1 MPINIYYS
9 DFELQKS
16 KRITTSNHALN
27 LKLLMLLSDKV
38 LIPLSNL
45 LNSDSKDVKLIKDNF
60 MDFFESEFLYTQL
73 PNTINNIDD
82 FYYERL
88 CATQSAFQKEQ
99 LKFKIDLLKDSPL
112 SNIQNFKKYDRR
124 YQVLLFYTDMRSIIE
139 KDTMITPK
147 TKKDI
152 LNFIDNYS
160 DENLPLSKLHF
171 DNLLTEFKSRK
182 NIEHL
187 FSASELCYFSA
198 GAKSNN
204 TLISVNKFFDNE
216 TISQL
221 KKITS
226 DNTIS
231 TFYDPSKFYYLLR
244 ILQIVDDENDVLNL
258 SYFDIKS
265 LRMQSTFRRF
275 VDTYYEMS
283 QLCSDL
289 DAMIKQKKGKY
300 ERASFFK
307 GITLS
312 LGLTIGETA
321 LTNYFNLPFNDTILF
336 ALVVF
341 ILQAFIENSGLKPIR
356 IFKKYTFDM
365 IIDKIILFN
374 DPFTVFCSNLKNI
387 IDDNR

>member
-1 MPINIYYS
+1 MSVNIYYS

-16 KRITTSNHALN
+16 KRITSSNHALN

-112 SNIQNFKKYDRR
+112 SNIQSFKKYDRR

-139 KDTMITPK
+139 KDDMITSK

-182 NIEHL
+182 NIDHL

-216 TISQL
+216 TINQL

-226 DNTIS
+226 NNTIS

-244 ILQIVDDENDVLNL
+244 ILQIVDDENDILNL

-300 ERASFFK
+300 ERAFFFK

-321 LTNYFNLPFNDTILF
+321 LTNYFNVPFNDTILF

-356 IFKKYTFDM
+356 ILKKYTFDM

-387 IDDNR
+387 IYDNR